1 MTLPDPLAF
10 AGKVSLDAASRIM
23 TVRPAE
29 QGSYGAVVWRQALR
43 DLLEDESFRRYG
55 YTPPGVPAHT
65 PSRRDVARGAPA
77 FDGLSLRFRFPLR
90 DPAYKELVGKPISA
104 IVTVDRASGQILGV
118 KFRRRE
124 S

>member
-1 MTLPDPLAF
+1 MPN
-10 AGKVSLDAASRIM
+10 
-23 TVRPAE
+23 
-29 QGSYGAVVWRQALR
+29 
-43 DLLEDESFRRYG
+43 FRRYG

-65 PSRRDVARGAPA
+65 PSRRDVARGVPA
-77 FDGLSLRFRFPLR
+77 LDGSLRFHFPLR

-118 KFRRRE
+118 KFRHK

>member
-1 MTLPDPLAF
+1 VALPDPLAF
-10 AGKVSLDAASRIM
+10 AGKVTLDCGSRTLAM
-23 TVRPAE
+23 RPAE
-29 QGSYGAVVWRQALR
+29 QGSYGAVVWRQGLR
-43 DLLEDESFRRYG
+43 ELVEDESFRRYG
-55 YTPPGVPAHT
+55 HTPPGVPAHT

-77 FDGLSLRFRFPLR
+77 LDGSLRFRFPLR

-118 KFRRRE
+118 KFHHK